1 MVDVAADSGSHGHRV
16 LLIDDELTIRLAL
29 RRFFTRMGWRVD
41 EATNGESGYSMIVL
55 DEQQTTTPQYDV
67 IIFDLRMPGLNGIQL
82 HDRLKIVAPR
92 VLPRLIFS
100 TGDIV
105 SQEAAEF
112 VNTSTCHVLQKPF
125 ELATLRETIER
136 VMHQGDTASP

>member
-1 MVDVAADSGSHGHRV
+1 MTTPPVSPPHRV

-29 RRFFTRMGWRVD
+29 RRFFTRMGWSVD

-55 DEQQTTTPQYDV
+55 DEQQTSTAPYAL
-67 IIFDLRMPGLNGIQL
+67 IISDLRMPGLNGIEL
-82 HDRLKIVAPR
+82 HERLKKVAPH
-92 VLPRLIFS
+92 VLTRLVFS

-112 VNTSTCHVLQKPF
+112 VNSSQCVVLQKPF
-125 ELATLRETIER
+125 ELATLRETIQAVLSR
-136 VMHQGDTASP
+136 GAGPGA